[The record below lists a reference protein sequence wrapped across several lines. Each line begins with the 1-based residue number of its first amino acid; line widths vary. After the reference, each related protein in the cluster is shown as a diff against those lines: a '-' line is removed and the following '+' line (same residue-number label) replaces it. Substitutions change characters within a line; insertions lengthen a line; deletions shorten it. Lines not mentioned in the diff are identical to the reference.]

1 MTKVGFI
8 SPLSIGIIPSSKQLS
23 SVFLGRDVIR
33 VSSENYPLTLR
44 KVISNINNMPE
55 SIIHDLAVIHDKE
68 TGKVLQ
74 ESDLRPEA
82 RNALVSHIDIKD
94 NDSTNLQIVSMS
106 DIGAF
111 FEFGVEQHEVF
122 ASDSTIRGNL
132 VGEWM
137 DDHGFPPGSQGFIVG
152 KPGTILDKNNPLMFM
167 GKGYE
172 KSWKNA
178 PRVTDKF
185 IKKI

>member
-1 MTKVGFI
+1 MGF
-8 SPLSIGIIPSSKQLS
+8 GIIPTSKQLS
-23 SVFLGRDVIR
+23 SVFLGRDIIR
-33 VSSENYPLTLR
+33 VSSQNYPLILR
-44 KVISNINNMPE
+44 KIISNINNMPE
-55 SIIHDLAVIHDKE
+55 NITHDLARIHDLE

-74 ESDLRPEA
+74 EADLRSEA
-82 RNALVSHIDIKD
+82 RTALISHIDIKD
-94 NDSTNLQIVSMS
+94 KDSKNLQIVSMS

-111 FEFGVEQHEVF
+111 FEWGVIQHEVF
-122 ASDSTIRGNL
+122 RDMTTIRGEL

-137 DDHGFPPGSQGFIVG
+137 DEHGFPEGTKSFIVG

-178 PRVTDKF
+178 PRVTNKF

>member
-1 MTKVGFI
+1 MGFGLTK
-8 SPLSIGIIPSSKQLS
+8 SSKQLS
-23 SVFLGRDVIR
+23 SVFLGRDIIR

-44 KVISNINNMPE
+44 KIISNIKNIPE
-55 SIIHDLAVIHDKE
+55 VIIHDLARIHDIE

-74 ESDLRPEA
+74 EADLRGEA
-82 RNALVSHIDIKD
+82 RTALVSHIDIKD
-94 NDSTNLQIVSMS
+94 KDSKNLQIVSMS

-111 FEFGVEQHEVF
+111 FEFGVRQHEVF
-122 ASDSTIRGNL
+122 RDMTTIRGNP

-137 DDHGFPPGSQGFIVG
+137 DEHGFPEGTRSFIVG
-152 KPGTILDKNNPLMFM
+152 KPGTILDKSNPLMFM

-178 PRVTDKF
+178 PRITNKF